1 MIISNLKN
9 PYIQLSGTKFIVNST
24 RVNGS
29 CSDTELIFIL
39 LALTLFFIT
48 QSKQSH
54 HLESYLDSSSEYNAL
69 TTFKLPYGNTT
80 SPLFEGL
87 NLGMKY

>member
-1 MIISNLKN
+1 MVAV
-9 PYIQLSGTKFIVNST
+9 QT
-24 RVNGS
+24 RADIYTPSFDFVF
-29 CSDTELIFIL
+29 T
-39 LALTLFFIT
+39 T

-80 SPLFEGL
+80 VDFAFIFGDQLI
-87 NLGMKY
+87 